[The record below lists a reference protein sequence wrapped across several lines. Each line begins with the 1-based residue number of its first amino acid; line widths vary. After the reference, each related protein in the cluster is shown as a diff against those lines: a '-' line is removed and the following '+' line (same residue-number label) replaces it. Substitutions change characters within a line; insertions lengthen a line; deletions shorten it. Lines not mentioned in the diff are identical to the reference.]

1 MTENK
6 DNVNTASPAE
16 IPAGTPAET
25 PAAAVPKK
33 GKKAL
38 IIGVV
43 VLSVL
48 VLLVCGAA
56 IWGYSLSVSPRNLP
70 KVYVDG
76 IFVGGLTKEETVAA
90 LESENWGQL
99 ADESLAVRLPTGA
112 AFQVDLRQA
121 GAVLGRQEAAEAAYA
136 YGHSGDVFENLF
148 RWLINHALSYDAARH
163 SRPLDEAY
171 IRAQMDT
178 GLLRMEQ
185 NLQRAVYVADPDSG
199 KLVVLKGAGGI
210 ELDTAALYEAVA
222 AALKAGETELR
233 FDKLLKEPEMPDF
246 AAILETLAVEPED
259 AYFTEEFEI
268 VPEINGCSFDVAEAE
283 RIWRETAVGEQAVIP
298 LDIQVPETTAKS
310 LEAMLYRDVLGVMT
324 TSYAWSTPERV
335 NNIQLVADKL
345 NGHIMLPGEV
355 FSYNDYVGQR
365 TREAGFQVAQAYSDG
380 QVVEALGG
388 GICQVSS
395 TLYCATLYAR
405 LDTVSRTNH
414 YFKVSYI
421 DYGLD
426 ATVSWGQPD
435 FKFRNSRDYPIMI
448 QAYTNPDESTLTIEI
463 WGTDMDGYS
472 VSLRH
477 TSGEVYDEEYT
488 DVLIGYSINTYG
500 DLYDANGSYVDTYY
514 INSGVYYFHD
524 EDIEWPEGYEPDG
537 KDVFMDEY
545 DYLNPT

>member
-1 MTENK
+1 MTESK
-6 DNVNTASPAE
+6 DNLNTAPPAE
-16 IPAGTPAET
+16 PAK
-25 PAAAVPKK
+25 PKQ
-33 GKKAL
+33 GKKILAT
-38 IIGVV
+38 GVV

-48 VLLVCGAA
+48 LLLICGVA
-56 IWGYSLSVSPRNLP
+56 IWGYTLSVSDRNLP
-70 KVYVDG
+70 KVYIDS
-76 IFVGGLTKEETVAA
+76 IPVGGLTKEETVAA
-90 LESENWGQL
+90 LETESWGAEEAEPL
-99 ADESLAVRLPTGA
+99 SVRLPTGA
-112 AFQVDLRQA
+112 GFQVDPEQA
-121 GAVLGRQEAAEAAYA
+121 GALLGRQSAAEAAYA

-148 RWLINHALSYDAARH
+148 HYLFNQLFAYDAAQQA
-163 SRPLDEAY
+163 RPLDEAY
-171 IRAQMDT
+171 IRARMDE
-178 GLLRMEQ
+178 GILRMDQ
-185 NLQRAVYVADPDSG
+185 NLSRAPYVADPASG

-210 ELDTAALYEAVA
+210 ELDTDALYDAIA

-233 FDKLLKEPEMPDF
+233 FDALKTQPAMPDF

-259 AYFTEEFEI
+259 AYFNEDFTI
-268 VPEINGCSFDVAEAE
+268 TPEITGCRFDPAEAE
-283 RIWRETAVGEQAVIP
+283 RLWNETPVGEQAVIP
-298 LDIQVPETTAKS
+298 LELLVPETTQKS
-310 LEAMLYRDVLGVMT
+310 LEAMLYRDVLGTMT
-324 TSYAWSTPERV
+324 TSYAWSTPERI

-345 NGHIMLPGEV
+345 NGHVMLPGEV

-395 TLYCATLYAR
+395 TLYCATLYAQ
-405 LDTVSRTNH
+405 LETVSRTNH

-463 WGTDMDGYS
+463 WGTDLDGRS

-488 DVLIGYSINTYG
+488 DVLIGYSIHTYG
-500 DLYDANGSYVDTYY
+500 DIYDADGSYVDTVYL
-514 INSGVYYFHD
+514 NSGVYYFHD
-524 EDIEWPEGYEPDG
+524 EDIEWPEGYEGRDPFLD
-537 KDVFMDEY
+537 DY